1 MGNGGGAVR
10 VITKLR
16 SEVHGTPFANPGTVS
31 AAQHWRFACAC
42 TSMGIPIY
50 RTVTKFS
57 ARLGSGLVEP
67 ALASDAVS
75 LAVGTAPARRG
86 EPCPRGAWAKCGRQK
101 RRQPLSQACL
111 GRTSPFLARKIVLP
125 AGGSAR
131 PSKTDAE
138 ASRPAVR
145 RQAFATAR
153 QSAGRC
159 QGRPSANLPPLPRR
173 RSRARQGRRR
183 DAQVC
188 RKRRP
193 LSPT

>member
-1 MGNGGGAVR
+1 MGHLSQILGQCR
-10 VITKLR
+10 RR
-16 SEVHGTPFANPGTVS
+16 SIG
-31 AAQHWRFACAC
+31 
-42 TSMGIPIY
+42 
-50 RTVTKFS
+50 
-57 ARLGSGLVEP
+57 
-67 ALASDAVS
+67 VS
-75 LAVGTAPARRG
+75 LARVHPWESRFIELSQSSARGLARGSLSQRRPATLCRWLLAPPPHAEASPARVGHGPSAGGKSGASRFRKHAWG
-86 EPCPRGAWAKCGRQK
+86 ERRRSWPERSSCP
-101 RRQPLSQACL
+101 
-111 GRTSPFLARKIVLP
+111 P